1 LDGTAF
7 GVREVMGMFGD
18 KRMEMPGTVGEAWAI
33 LKQFG
38 IKYNGT
44 DFIFENA
51 CRLVELN
58 NQVFDN
64 YMRL

>member
-1 LDGTAF
+1 M
-7 GVREVMGMFGD
+7 RMFGD
-18 KRMEMPGTVGEAWAI
+18 KRMEMPGTVREAWEV

-44 DFIFENA
+44 DLVFENA

-64 YMRL
+64 YTRL

>member
-1 LDGTAF
+1 
-7 GVREVMGMFGD
+7 MGMFGD
-18 KRMEMPGTVGEAWAI
+18 KRLEMPVTVGEAWAI

-44 DFIFENA
+44 DFVFENA

-64 YMRL
+64 YTRL

>member
-1 LDGTAF
+1 M
-7 GVREVMGMFGD
+7 REVIGMFGD
-18 KRMEMPGTVGEAWAI
+18 KRLEMPKTVGEAWAI

-64 YMRL
+64 YTRL